1 MPAPAFRPLPP
12 RASIVARLGAAI
24 IFSTIIWLSSDSR
37 ADPCCAGAP
46 ANPPLAAEQACQSI
60 RSALG
65 RLARAEHAQAFA
77 LDLSAGEG
85 GSAPMV
91 APQLALLLER
101 SDDLRD
107 ILRNV
112 RQDAPVRDPRV
123 QDCMNMGMQALG
135 EAEHLTTT
143 VEEVLYGD
151 DAPNAR
157 IRSDASPTA
166 PAAGQ
171 P

>member
-1 MPAPAFRPLPP
+1 MVPPLAP
-12 RASIVARLGAAI
+12 RAVIVFRLGAALFFAI
-24 IFSTIIWLSSDSR
+24 IIWLPSGSR
-37 ADPCCAGAP
+37 ADPCCASAP
-46 ANPPLAAEQACQSI
+46 TNRRLGAEQACESI

-65 RLARAEHAQAFA
+65 RLAGAEHAQAFA
-77 LDLSAGEG
+77 LDLSVGEG

-91 APQLALLLER
+91 ATQLARLLER
-101 SDDLRD
+101 SNDLRD

-112 RQDAPVRDPRV
+112 RQDAPAGDPRV
-123 QDCMNMGMQALG
+123 QDCMNMGVHALG

-151 DAPNAR
+151 DEPNAQ

-166 PAAGQ
+166 PAAAQ